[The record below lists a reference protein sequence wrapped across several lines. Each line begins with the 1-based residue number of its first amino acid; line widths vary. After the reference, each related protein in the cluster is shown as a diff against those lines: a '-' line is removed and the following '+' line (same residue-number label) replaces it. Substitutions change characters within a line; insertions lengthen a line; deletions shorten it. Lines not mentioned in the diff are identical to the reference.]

1 MSERSDREI
10 TQDIIDTFHSRFT
23 GFAISNGMNLESEKI
38 DGDGVHWFYYSL
50 TIRPDLPKFDLKF
63 VPEEKMLSY
72 CTDFREECLHVKESI
87 FGLKRLV
94 VFPYDNDN
102 IIIPTSKRTWHFF
115 GAQGEMERFFDY
127 LIDVKKYAKKH

>member
-23 GFAISNGMNLESEKI
+23 EFAISNGMNLESEKI

-50 TIRPDLPKFDLKF
+50 TIRPDLPRFDLEF
-63 VPEEKMLSY
+63 VEEKDTLSY
-72 CTDFREECLHVKESI
+72 CTDFREEFLKVKESI

-94 VFPYDNDN
+94 IFPYNDDTMT
-102 IIIPTSKRTWHFF
+102 IPTPKRTWHFF
-115 GAQGEMERFFDY
+115 GTNGEMERFFDY
-127 LIDVKKYAKKH
+127 LIDVKKYAKKY